1 MTDRH
6 TPATDVEAVDE
17 AVVTSMEPEA
27 DAFDEARGAARS
39 EAMRLLEQ
47 VTESVGLQSGARA
60 VFGEPVEQDG
70 RTIIPVAQ
78 MIIGAG
84 AGGGG
89 TDETG
94 PGAGAGSGALTRP
107 IGFIEI
113 REDETVFVPLRRPWL
128 DGGLMVAFSF
138 SAFLAAKAISKLLR
152 G

>member
-1 MTDRH
+1 MTDRP
-6 TPATDVEAVDE
+6 TPAPDVETVDE
-17 AVVTSMEPEA
+17 GVVTPIEPQA

-39 EAMRLLEQ
+39 GAMRLLEQ
-47 VTESVGLQSGARA
+47 VTESIGLQAGARA

-78 MIIGAG
+78 MIVGAG
-84 AGGGG
+84 AGSGE
-89 TDETG
+89 TDEAG
-94 PGAGAGSGALTRP
+94 AGAGAGSGALTRP

-113 REDETVFVPLRRPWL
+113 REEETVFVPLRRPWL